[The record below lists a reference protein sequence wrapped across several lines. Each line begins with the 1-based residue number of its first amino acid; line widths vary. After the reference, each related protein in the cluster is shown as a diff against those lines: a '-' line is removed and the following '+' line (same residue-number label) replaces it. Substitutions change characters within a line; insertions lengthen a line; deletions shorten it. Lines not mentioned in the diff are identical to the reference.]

1 MKVEEMNL
9 FPYAICNET
18 FQNWPQ
24 EKAFEYASQL
34 GYSGIEIAPFT
45 LNADAR
51 QITPQQREDICRLAD
66 RFELEVIG
74 LHWLLAFT
82 EGFYLTSP
90 ESEVR
95 RRTTEYLAELAKFC
109 HDIGGKV
116 MVLGS
121 PHQRNLLP
129 GIHHEQAMEFAKE
142 VILGA
147 CDQFAACGVTLAVEP
162 LGPEEGDFLLT
173 AEAGLDLVSRIDSEQ
188 VQLHL
193 DCKAMSSET
202 KSIESIIREAI
213 DHAVHF
219 HANDPN
225 RRGPGMGDLDFLPI
239 MKTLVDCQYKGWI
252 SVEVFDYEPG
262 VERLA
267 TESLNYL
274 RQIESQLSG

>member
-1 MKVEEMNL
+1 MKVDEMNL

-66 RFELEVIG
+66 RFDLEVIG

-95 RRTTEYLAELAKFC
+95 QRTTEYLAELA
-109 HDIGGKV
+109 
-116 MVLGS
+116 
-121 PHQRNLLP
+121 
-129 GIHHEQAMEFAKE
+129 
-142 VILGA
+142 ILGA
-147 CDQFAACGVTLAVEP
+147 CDQFAACVVTLAVEP
-162 LGPEEGDFLLT
+162 IGPEEGDFLLT

-213 DHAVHF
+213 DHTVHF